1 MIQYKY
7 KKKIVTNNGETI
19 SGVEAVTKGYD
30 TFGLAYGDYST
41 YKDFYCVVVAVSNPV
56 TLETYEIG
64 NQLYIPSI
72 RDNGGD
78 GRLKKASYNSS
89 FSFRHTTYY
98 VITPRM
104 LVHLCA
110 HINNNSSIMGSI
122 LSITI
127 LPYAVK
133 TENSFEGGTMDF
145 FPSAPLDFTTLGFTN
160 YSVKYATYGNN
171 DRFLFRT
178 IEIPEATRFNDFEP
192 HTTANLYVPFADTI
206 QLNLQSVRG
215 CKLRLYYYV
224 DFNTSNS
231 FYELYNVTRDIVE
244 HSGVCQLG
252 YKFNVTTS
260 NAEELR
266 NISENN
272 TTSFLFGAISSSLSL
287 LSGNP
292 LGVIGASRGLINNMS
307 QFITRENSMIP
318 RQQAQ
323 ATAGNTG
330 AFMPL
335 DCYIVWNIDEPTFTS
350 FENFEKNIGLPFNDY
365 EFIYNITDG
374 EHVIVGD
381 TSDIIM
387 SSDVT
392 SQELENFKNAL
403 ASGFYK

>member
-1 MIQYKY
+1 M
-7 KKKIVTNNGETI
+7 
-19 SGVEAVTKGYD
+19 
-30 TFGLAYGDYST
+30 
-41 YKDFYCVVVAVSNPV
+41 
-56 TLETYEIG
+56 
-64 NQLYIPSI
+64 
-72 RDNGGD
+72 
-78 GRLKKASYNSS
+78 
-89 FSFRHTTYY
+89 
-98 VITPRM
+98 
-104 LVHLCA
+104 
-110 HINNNSSIMGSI
+110 
-122 LSITI
+122 
-127 LPYAVK
+127 
-133 TENSFEGGTMDF
+133 
-145 FPSAPLDFTTLGFTN
+145 
-160 YSVKYATYGNN
+160 
-171 DRFLFRT
+171 
-178 IEIPEATRFNDFEP
+178 
-192 HTTANLYVPFADTI
+192 PFADTI

-292 LGVIGASRGLINNMS
+292 MGVIGASRGLINNMS

-318 RQQAQ
+318 KQQAQ